1 MFTLVQPMLRIQKI
15 SWNKF
20 GNSLV
25 NFFTKYF
32 FFGLNNLELE
42 EPDEEG
48 FNNPAYEPSTLL
60 DITRGNSEDLL
71 IK

>member
-1 MFTLVQPMLRIQKI
+1 MKNR
-15 SWNKF
+15 
-20 GNSLV
+20 
-25 NFFTKYF
+25 
-32 FFGLNNLELE
+32 LNTLELE

-48 FNNPAYEPSTLL
+48 INNPAYEASTLL